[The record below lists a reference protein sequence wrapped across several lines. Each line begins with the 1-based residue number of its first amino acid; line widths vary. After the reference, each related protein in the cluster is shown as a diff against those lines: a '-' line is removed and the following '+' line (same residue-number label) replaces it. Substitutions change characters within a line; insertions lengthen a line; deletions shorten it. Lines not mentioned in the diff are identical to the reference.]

1 MNLKGIFMAMTAFAL
16 VAAPT
21 MASAAPVATPLTQP
35 APETIQGD
43 NALAGGS
50 GFIVAIFAAAAV
62 IAGIVVVAKYSGKD
76 KPNSP

>member
-1 MNLKGIFMAMTAFAL
+1 MKLKGIYTAMTAFAL

-35 APETIQGD
+35 APESVKGD

-50 GFIVAIFAAAAV
+50 GIVIAVLAAAAV
-62 IAGIVVVAKYSGKD
+62 IAGIVVVARNKD